1 MEEQNNTLDIG
12 SLLVKTGSTPH
23 EIEIDPEDQPG
34 LMLKVWVKE
43 LSFMEM
49 QEAVKQFVSMSTTG
63 EVDIDMAKYWKYIFI
78 KCIEKTEPE
87 MSKTQMLALKTSA
100 AVKIASLLPQP
111 QDLVL
116 DPLVDGMG
124 E

>member
-1 MEEQNNTLDIG
+1 VSTENKKIVENIE
-12 SLLVKTGSTPH
+12 SLLVNGATTEHCVSV
-23 EIEIDPEDQPG
+23 EADSVI
-34 LMLKVWVKE
+34 KVWVKE
-43 LSFMEM
+43 LTFMEM